1 MRRLRR
7 TRIVGSLLR
16 FFEWRDWDIAF
27 LSKREYEAIIKAVAI
42 VEPEKPI
49 TDRRIEEMLSE
60 LLLEA
65 VNEVEDEY
73 LIDVTERLQLNTS
86 DESEDKK

>member
-1 MRRLRR
+1 
-7 TRIVGSLLR
+7 
-16 FFEWRDWDIAF
+16 
-27 LSKREYEAIIKAVAI
+27 
-42 VEPEKPI
+42 
-49 TDRRIEEMLSE
+49 MLSE

>member
-1 MRRLRR
+1 M
-7 TRIVGSLLR
+7 
-16 FFEWRDWDIAF
+16 AF
-27 LSKREYEAIIKAVAI
+27 LSKREYEAIIKAFAI
-42 VEPEKPI
+42 VEPEKPS